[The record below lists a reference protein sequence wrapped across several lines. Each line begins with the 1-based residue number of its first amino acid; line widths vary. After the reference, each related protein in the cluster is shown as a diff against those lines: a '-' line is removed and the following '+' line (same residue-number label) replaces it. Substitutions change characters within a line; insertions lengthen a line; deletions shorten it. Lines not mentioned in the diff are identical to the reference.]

1 MPRIVRFHRTGDA
14 DVLQL
19 DEIAMPEAGR
29 GEVVVAVRAFG
40 LNRAEVMFRRGEYPQ
55 YQPEFPSA
63 LGYEAAGTV
72 LAVGEGVS
80 AFAPG
85 DRVATIPSFKMG
97 RYWSYGEVACVP
109 EHAVAPLPAHLSFE
123 EGAAIWMPFMTC
135 YGALIEYGR
144 LAAGEHLVVRAA
156 SSSVGLAAIQM
167 AKRLGAKTIAVTR
180 TSAKREWIEAAG
192 ADHLI
197 ASDEEDMIARILD
210 ITGGRGAEMIMDP
223 VAGPDLE
230 RLAQAI
236 AYQGRLF
243 VYGRLDARP
252 AIFPVGLGLAKGL
265 TMRGYSLFEIINFP
279 EKYEAG
285 KRHVQA
291 GLAAGDY
298 RPVVGAT
305 FPLADVVAA
314 HRYMESN
321 AQHGKIVVTV

>member
-1 MPRIVRFHRTGDA
+1 MPRIVRFHRAGEA
-14 DVLQL
+14 EVLQI
-19 DEIAMPEAGR
+19 DEIPMPELGDD
-29 GEVVVAVRAFG
+29 EVLIAVRAFG
-40 LNRAEVMFRRGEYPQ
+40 LNRAEIMFRRGEYPQ
-55 YQPEFPSA
+55 YSPEFPSPI
-63 LGYEAAGTV
+63 GYEAAGTV

-80 AFAPG
+80 SFAPG
-85 DRVATIPSFKMG
+85 DRVASVPSFRMG
-97 RYWSYGEVACVP
+97 PYWSYGEVARVP
-109 EHAVAPLPAHLSFE
+109 VHAVAPLPDRLSFE
-123 EGAAIWMPFMTC
+123 EGAAVWMPFMTC

-144 LAAGEHLVVRAA
+144 LTAGEHLVVRAA

-167 AKRLGAKTIAVTR
+167 AKKLGAKTIAVTR
-180 TSAKREWIEAAG
+180 TSAKRECIDAAG
-192 ADHLI
+192 ADHFV
-197 ASDEEDMIARILD
+197 ASDEENMVDRILE

-223 VAGPDLE
+223 VAGPELE

-252 AIFPVGLGLAKGL
+252 AVFPVGLGLAKGL

-279 EKYEAG
+279 QKFEAG

-291 GLAAGDY
+291 GIAAGEY

-305 FPLADVVAA
+305 FAFEDIVAA

-321 AQHGKIVVTV
+321 AQHGKIVVKV